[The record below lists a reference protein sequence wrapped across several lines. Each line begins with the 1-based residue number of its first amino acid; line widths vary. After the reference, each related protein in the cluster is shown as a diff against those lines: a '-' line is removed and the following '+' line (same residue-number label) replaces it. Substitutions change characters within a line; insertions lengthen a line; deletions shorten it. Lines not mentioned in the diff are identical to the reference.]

1 MMSNGT
7 AQTIQTPYDVPTGNR
22 TVVTTGNR
30 YDVPMGTPYVAT
42 LFRTYINN

>member
-1 MMSNGT
+1 MAETGSGTLKIGGMMSNGT
-7 AQTIQTPYDVPTGNR
+7 TQAIQTP
-22 TVVTTGNR
+22 